1 MRSKIASVAGIG
13 LTLPS
18 PPPAATDARGY
29 ARESHNLYP
38 GSRDGRRSHLRQPPC
53 VRVLHYVVPRRHLN
67 RLSECILLIHF
78 DIL

>member
-29 ARESHNLYP
+29 ARASHNLCP
-38 GSRDGRRSHLRQPPC
+38 PVAEMADARTSVSLRA
-53 VRVLHYVVPRRHLN
+53 
-67 RLSECILLIHF
+67 SESFTTSFLAAISTV
-78 DIL
+78 